1 MSFVHLHVHSS
12 YSILDGFGKP
22 ADLVT
27 RVKQLGM
34 PAVALTDHGTM
45 FGTLDFYQAATAAG
59 IKPIIG
65 LETYL
70 APRSMTDR
78 DVSRDARPFHLV
90 LLAENMQGYLNLLQ
104 IATASQLEGFY
115 YHPRIDKSYL
125 SSHSEGLIASSACLS
140 GEIPRA
146 LLAHDTERAEQALS
160 WYLDVFG
167 PEHFYL
173 EVQQHNIPEL
183 DMVNRGIVELAQK
196 FQVGLI
202 ATNDVHYIRRED
214 AELQDILLAVQTG
227 KLLSDKNRMT
237 MADDSYYLRSPEE
250 MQELFSEVPEAITN
264 TLAIAERCEVD
275 LRRKEYHLPKFELP
289 EGVQPKSYLRELCQR
304 GLEERMREQ
313 AQTPE
318 VQQRLDYE
326 LGVIHKMGFDEYF
339 LIVWDLCRYAR
350 EKNIWY
356 NARGSAAGSLVA
368 YALNITSVDPLRF
381 NLLFERFL
389 NPGRVTMPDID
400 LDFQDDRRAEMMEY
414 CNQKYGADKVA
425 QIITYSTIAAR
436 GAIRDVGRVMNIPL
450 AEVDRVAKM
459 IPGLQ
464 QGKSPTIAET
474 LEKSP
479 ELRSVYDSSPQ
490 MKKLIDTASRMEG
503 SIRNVGTHAAGVI
516 ISDQPI
522 TEYLPLHRP
531 TSQSEDLP
539 IKSVSQY
546 DMDGVN
552 YLGLL
557 KVDFLGLATLT
568 IMAKAC
574 ELIEQRHG
582 VHLTLENIPID
593 DPEVFRYISEGHTMG
608 TFQLEGSGMTR
619 YIMQM
624 QPTDISHVI
633 AMIALFRPGPME
645 SIPEYI
651 ERMHGKKEVRYPHE
665 KLVPILKDTYGH
677 AVYQEQIMQ
686 AAVELAGYTP
696 SESDDLRSA
705 ISKKKEKEIAKHHKK
720 FVEGAVKQG
729 IPREEAEAIFNDWE
743 SFAHYGFNKSHAA
756 DYGVIAVQTAYLK
769 CHYPIEYMT
778 ALLSA
783 WKNNAEKCSSYVVEA
798 RNLGIEVLPPDVNT
812 SGYDFVIEDRSDGT
826 AAIRF
831 GLGAIKNVGQG
842 PVEMIINARG
852 DKPFIDITDF
862 VRRVDLRQVGR
873 RPLEC
878 LIKVG
883 ALDSFGQRRALLSAI
898 EQLIAVSASH
908 FHAKELGQLA
918 LFGINEES
926 GAGIQLNPA
935 SKVDLNQ
942 QLEWEKEL
950 LGMYVTDHP
959 LRSAIRLIADKLSH
973 TSYELE
979 ELADKEPVTVGGMVK
994 RLRPLITRS
1003 EKEMAFV
1010 TIEDSAGEMELTF
1023 FPRAWKR
1030 YQSDVEVGALL
1041 VVKGKVDHRSNGISI
1056 LVDEVSRV
1064 ETDSVQL
1071 PEADNRNQGR
1081 YYEQVLSRYLPD
1093 IHVLYRYAHKPEG
1106 AEEPDESAPEN
1117 ETREPFEEPEW
1128 ELGEDPTDYL
1138 YEAAGESIEIQA
1150 IQASPKA
1157 QFDSQVE
1164 TTATATFADADEH
1177 LPPPEEDLSYSPS
1190 LSQREPGIE
1199 NEPQLIVTIHPCGEK
1214 SRDLRH
1220 IRQLHGLLVSHPG
1233 NHHFAFA
1240 VSEGG
1245 ENYMIEFPNDTTDI
1259 NDEVLKDLDR
1269 TVGAEN
1275 VIIRRE
1281 QDNYF

>member
-22 ADLVT
+22 ADLVA

-78 DVSRDARPFHLV
+78 EVSRDAKPFHLV
-90 LLAENMQGYLNLLQ
+90 LLAENMQGYHNLLQ

-115 YHPRIDKSYL
+115 YHPRIDKAYL

-146 LLAHDTERAEQALS
+146 LIAQDTERAEEALS

-167 PEHFYL
+167 REHFYL
-173 EVQQHNIPEL
+173 ELQQHNLPEL
-183 DMVNRGIVELAQK
+183 ALINPGMVELAQK
-196 FQVGLI
+196 YKVGLI
-202 ATNDVHYIRRED
+202 ATNDVHYLRQED

-289 EGVQPKSYLRELCQR
+289 EGVQPKSYLRELCLR
-304 GLEERMREQ
+304 GLEARMPDQ
-313 AQTPE
+313 VQSPT

-450 AEVDRVAKM
+450 TEVDRVAKM

-464 QGKSPTIAET
+464 QGRSPTIAET

-516 ISDQPI
+516 ISDRPI

-582 VHLTLENIPID
+582 LHLTLENIPID
-593 DPEVFRYISEGHTMG
+593 DPEVFRYISAGHTMG

-624 QPTDISHVI
+624 QPTEISHVI

-645 SIPEYI
+645 IIPEYI

-720 FVEGAVKQG
+720 FVQGAVKQG

-743 SFAHYGFNKSHAA
+743 NFAHYGFNKSHAA

-783 WKNNAEKCSSYVVEA
+783 WKNNTEKCSSYVAEA

-812 SGYDFVIEDRSDGT
+812 SGYDFVIEDRPDGT

-831 GLGAIKNVGQG
+831 GLGAVKNVGQG
-842 PVEMIINARG
+842 PIEMIITAR
-852 DKPFIDITDF
+852 DNKPFKDITDF

-883 ALDSFGQRRALLSAI
+883 ALDSLGQRRALLNSV
-898 EQLIAVSASH
+898 EQLIAVSANH

-918 LFGINEES
+918 LFGMGEEAN
-926 GAGIQLNPA
+926 AGIQLYPA
-935 SKVDLNQ
+935 TKVDLNV

-950 LGMYVTDHP
+950 LGMYVSDHP
-959 LRSAIRLIADKLSH
+959 LRSAMHLIADKLSH
-973 TSYELE
+973 SSYELE
-979 ELADKEPVTVGGMVK
+979 ELADKEAVTVGGMVK

-1003 EKEMAFV
+1003 QKEMAFV
-1010 TIEDSAGEMELTF
+1010 TIEDSAGEIELVL
-1023 FPRAWKR
+1023 FPRTWKR
-1030 YQSDVEVGALL
+1030 YQADIAAGALL
-1041 VVKGKVDHRSNGISI
+1041 VVKGKVDHRSNGLSV
-1056 LVDEVSRV
+1056 LVDEVTRV
-1064 ETDSVQL
+1064 DTDLLQTPET
-1071 PEADNRNQGR
+1071 DNRNQGR

-1093 IHVLYRYAHKPEG
+1093 IRVLSRYAHQSAGTVDPRED
-1106 AEEPDESAPEN
+1106 PCESD
-1117 ETREPFEEPEW
+1117 TSEPFEEPEW
-1128 ELGEDPTDYL
+1128 QMGDDPADYL
-1138 YEAAGESIEIQA
+1138 YEAERQSNGVQGVEISSAAQA
-1150 IQASPKA
+1150 KAPAEAPTSDMLTGADERDRQPDVSPYDHA
-1157 QFDSQVE
+1157 AATQVE
-1164 TTATATFADADEH
+1164 PVVEK
-1177 LPPPEEDLSYSPS
+1177 
-1190 LSQREPGIE
+1190 
-1199 NEPQLIVTIHPCGEK
+1199 EPQLIVTIHPCGEK
-1214 SRDLRH
+1214 TRDLRH
-1220 IRQLHGLLVSHPG
+1220 IRQLYGLLVSHPG
-1233 NHHFAFA
+1233 NYHFAFA

-1245 ENYMIEFPNDTTDI
+1245 EKYMIEFPNDTTDI
-1259 NDEVLKDLDR
+1259 NDEVLQDLHR
-1269 TVGAEN
+1269 YVGAEN

-1281 QDNYF
+1281 

>member
-90 LLAENMQGYLNLLQ
+90 LLAENMQGYHNLLQ

-146 LLAHDTERAEQALS
+146 LLARDTERAEQALS

-237 MADDSYYLRSPEE
+237 MADDSYYLRTPEE

-304 GLEERMREQ
+304 GLEERMKEQ
-313 AQTPE
+313 ALTPE

-624 QPTDISHVI
+624 QPTDNSHVI

-842 PVEMIINARG
+842 PVEMIITARG

-918 LFGINEES
+918 LFGISEES

-994 RLRPLITRS
+994 RLRQLITRS

-1041 VVKGKVDHRSNGISI
+1041 VVKGKVDNRSNGISI

-1064 ETDSVQL
+1064 ETDSVQM

-1093 IHVLYRYAHKPEG
+1093 IHVLSRYAHQPEG
-1106 AEEPDESAPEN
+1106 AAGPDDSASKN

-1128 ELGEDPTDYL
+1128 ELDEDPTH
-1138 YEAAGESIEIQA
+1138 YEAAGESNEVQA

-1177 LPPPEEDLSYSPS
+1177 LPSPEKDLSYSPS

-1269 TVGAEN
+1269 YVGAEN

-1281 QDNYF
+1281 QDN

>member
-90 LLAENMQGYLNLLQ
+90 LLAENMQGYHNLLQ

-146 LLAHDTERAEQALS
+146 LLAHDIERAEQALS

-183 DMVNRGIVELAQK
+183 DMVNRGMVELAQK
-196 FQVGLI
+196 FPVSLI

-304 GLEERMREQ
+304 GLEERMRRQ

-503 SIRNVGTHAAGVI
+503 SLRNVGTHAAGVI

-783 WKNNAEKCSSYVVEA
+783 WKNNAEKCSSYVAEA

-831 GLGAIKNVGQG
+831 GLGAVKNVGQG
-842 PVEMIINARG
+842 PVEMIITARG

-883 ALDSFGQRRALLSAI
+883 ALDSLGQRRALLSAI

-918 LFGINEES
+918 LFGISEES

-973 TSYELE
+973 NSYELE

-1064 ETDSVQL
+1064 ETDSVQM

-1093 IHVLYRYAHKPEG
+1093 IHVLSRYAHQPEG
-1106 AEEPDESAPEN
+1106 AEEPDESVLEN
-1117 ETREPFEEPEW
+1117 ETREPLEEPEW

-1138 YEAAGESIEIQA
+1138 YEAAGESNEVQA

-1164 TTATATFADADEH
+1164 ATATATFADADEH

-1190 LSQREPGIE
+1190 LSQRESGIE

-1269 TVGAEN
+1269 YVGAEN

-1281 QDNYF
+1281 QDN